1 MADVDSRR
9 STTGY
14 VFIYNGAAISWVSKI
29 QPTVAASTTEAE
41 YVAGAMAAKEAIW
54 LRRLLGALTGTTKAV
69 QMKCDNQGA
78 LALMQNAVSSPR
90 TKHIDISHHFIREKV
105 AEKQIIMKHVPTGK
119 MAADALTKPLAVP
132 AFTTGIAAM
141 GLYLTH

>member
-1 MADVDSRR
+1 MDVDSRR

-29 QPTVAASTTEAE
+29 QQTVAASTTEAE

-54 LRRLLGALTGTTKAV
+54 LRRLLGTLTGTSKAV

-78 LALMQNAVSSPR
+78 LELMHNTVSSPR
-90 TKHIDISHHFIREKV
+90 TKHIDISHDFIREKM

-119 MAADALTKPLAVP
+119 MAEDALTKPLAVP
-132 AFTTGIAAM
+132 AFTKGIAAM
-141 GLYLTH
+141 GLYLTL